1 MTEFELIS
9 HFLKVV
15 AHEMGHNMGMLH
27 DFDSEH
33 GGLNGPCDGTGIM
46 SYGSAPNVWSTCSKN
61 DFLALYNE
69 IISSNSVYWCL
80 DSKLLLTWILI
91 LSNLNLKY
99 FQSNRLSKRMW
110 RNSTRTYNSPTPNYG
125 RTATTNRMWISPM
138 GQ

>member
-1 MTEFELIS
+1 LIKFELLS

-33 GGLNGPCDGTGIM
+33 GGSNGPCDGTGIM

-69 IISSNSVYWCL
+69 IIAGSSAYWCL
-80 DSKLLLTWILI
+80 DSKLLLTLLGYRFFQTLI
-91 LSNLNLKY
+91 
-99 FQSNRLSKRMW
+99 
-110 RNSTRTYNSPTPNYG
+110 
-125 RTATTNRMWISPM
+125 
-138 GQ
+138 